1 MKLTET
7 SLQFSLLEIY
17 VNHDFLVRDLRCFLR
32 LQENSL
38 SFEEVGRAVLHI
50 PAFSPCNEQLLLWFE
65 LQHVES
71 YDINIKQHEN
81 YPLIKHGM

>member
-7 SLQFSLLEIY
+7 SLPFSLLEIC
-17 VNHDFLVRDLRCFLR
+17 VNHDFLVRNLRCFLR
-32 LQENSL
+32 LQQNSL
-38 SFEEVGRAVLHI
+38 SFEEVGRAALHI
-50 PAFSPCNEQLLLWFE
+50 LAFSPRNEHILWFE
-65 LQHVES
+65 LQHVEN